1 MSSSSTNAG
10 PTLAA
15 IQRRLQDNLL
25 RDGKDVSDLA
35 DDASSLERL
44 SIYSTAYRLR
54 LQEALAANFPM
65 LCVYLGKEPFD
76 ALALDYLDAHPSR
89 HVSVRAFGMNL
100 TDWLRAQRSDEPWIA
115 EFARLEWT
123 LGCAFDAPDAAAVR
137 VDTLAQLEP
146 ARWPHLTFR
155 FGPSVHRQTLH
166 TNAASLYA
174 SAVKEQPAA
183 AGVTLPEG
191 DEWLVYRTDGAA
203 HYRSLAAN
211 EAVAFDV
218 LYGDGTFADACERLF
233 ELTNEETVSMQ
244 AAAFLKRWLE
254 DELIVAVVERE

>member
-1 MSSSSTNAG
+1 MSDGANDG

-25 RDGKDVSDLA
+25 RDGHDVSDLTN
-35 DDASSLERL
+35 DASALERL

-65 LCVYLGKEPFD
+65 LCVHLGKEAFN
-76 ALALDYLDAHPSR
+76 ALALEYLDAQPSR
-89 HVSVRAFGMNL
+89 HVSVRAFGLNL
-100 TDWLRAQRSDEPWIA
+100 SDWLRTQRTDEPWLA
-115 EFARLEWT
+115 EFARLEWAV
-123 LGCAFDAPDAAAVR
+123 GCAFDALDAAAIS
-137 VDTLAQLEP
+137 VDTLAQIEP

-155 FGPSVHRQTLH
+155 FAPSVHRLSLH

-174 SAVKEQPAA
+174 SAVKEQPPA
-183 AGVTLPEG
+183 AGVTQPEA
-191 DEWLVYRTDGAA
+191 DEWLAYRTDGSA

-233 ELTNEETVSMQ
+233 ELTHEESVSMQ